1 MDFGDTQAHR
11 DLRSQVREF
20 LRRELT
26 AGVREEV
33 DGWWEVGEAWWGFL
47 RKMGARGWV
56 VPTLPPEYGGLGA
69 SHLEHFII
77 AEELGYAGAPGMEV
91 TAGGPQCLI
100 AGNMVAPALFR
111 FGSPEQ
117 KKEHLLRIARG
128 ETEFAIGFTE
138 PHAGSDLASL
148 EIRATPSGRDYIL
161 SGEKVFSTAAHYS
174 HYHWLAARTD
184 PAAPKHRG
192 ISLFIVDL
200 TSPGITIRPIWTM
213 SGLRTN
219 QVFYDEVRVPGASLV
234 GEPGR
239 GFYYIATTLDYE
251 RMYTVSGL
259 RRTLE
264 MVVAHVAQ
272 GRPGPGVR
280 GRLAELWVKL
290 EVSRLLSYRLAW
302 VLDRGLVPS
311 YEASMLKAL
320 AAELAQGIA
329 HIGLQALG
337 LAGQLRADSDGAP
350 LRGRLERLYRHAV
363 FASIGGGT
371 SEVQRNIVALR
382 GLGLPRA

>member
-1 MDFGDTQAHR
+1 MDFGETQAHQE
-11 DLRSQVREF
+11 LRAQVKGF
-20 LRRELT
+20 LEHGLT
-26 AGVREEV
+26 DDVREEV
-33 DGWWEVGEAWWGFL
+33 DGGQEVGEVWWGFL
-47 RKMGARGWV
+47 RRLGGRGWI
-56 VPTLPPEYGGLGA
+56 VPTLPPEYGGVGA

-77 AEELGYAGAPGMEV
+77 AEELGYAGGPGMEV

-100 AGNMVAPALFR
+100 AGNMVAPALFS

-117 KKEHLLRIARG
+117 QKEYLPPIARG
-128 ETEFAIGFTE
+128 KMEFAVGFTE

-148 EIRATPSGRDYIL
+148 EIRATPSGPDFIL
-161 SGEKVFSTAAHYS
+161 SGEKMFSTAAHYS
-174 HYHWLAARTD
+174 QYHWLAARTD
-184 PAAPKHRG
+184 PEAPRHQG

-200 TSPGITIRPIWTM
+200 NSPGITIRPIWTM

-219 QVFYDEVRVPGASLV
+219 QVFYDEVRVPGENLV

-264 MVVAHVAQ
+264 MLVAHMA
-272 GRPGPGVR
+272 GMPPGPGVR
-280 GRLAELWVKL
+280 HRLTELHVRL
-290 EVSRLLSYRLAW
+290 EVARLFSYRLAW
-302 VLDRGLVPS
+302 VLDKGLVPS
-311 YEASMLKAL
+311 YEASMLKVL
-320 AAELAQGIA
+320 AAGLAQGIA

-337 LAGQLRADSDGAP
+337 LAGQLSGDSPRAP
-350 LRGRLERLYRHAV
+350 LRGRLESLYRHSV

-371 SEVQRNIVALR
+371 SEVQRNIVAIR
-382 GLGLPRA
+382 GLGLPRI

>member
-1 MDFGDTQAHR
+1 MEFSHTQAHQE
-11 DLRSQVREF
+11 LRAQVKGF
-20 LRRELT
+20 LQHELT
-26 AGVREEV
+26 DEVREEV
-33 DGWWEVGEAWWGFL
+33 DGGQEVGEAWWGFL
-47 RKMGARGWV
+47 RRLGERGWV
-56 VPTLPPEYGGLGA
+56 VPTLPPQYGGLGA

-100 AGNMVAPALFR
+100 AGNMVAPALLR
-111 FGSPEQ
+111 FGTPEQ
-117 KKEHLLRIARG
+117 RQQYLPPIARG

-148 EIRATPSGRDYIL
+148 EIRAAPSGPDYIL
-161 SGEKVFSTAAHYS
+161 SGEKMFSTAAHYS

-184 PAAPKHRG
+184 PEAPRHRG
-192 ISLFIVDL
+192 ISLFVVDL
-200 TSPGITIRPIWTM
+200 RSPGITIRPIWTM

-219 QVFYDEVRVPGASLV
+219 QVFYDEVRVPGENLV
-234 GEPGR
+234 GELGR
-239 GFYYIATTLDYE
+239 GFYHIATTLDYE

-264 MVVAHVAQ
+264 MVIECVAGGAL
-272 GRPGPGVR
+272 GPGVR
-280 GRLAELWVKL
+280 HRLSKLSVRL
-290 EVSRLLSYRLAW
+290 EVARLFSYRLAW
-302 VLDRGLVPS
+302 VLDKGLVPS
-311 YEASMLKAL
+311 YEASMLKVL
-320 AAELAQGIA
+320 AAGMAQGIA

-337 LAGQLRADSDGAP
+337 LAGQLRADSGWAP
-350 LRGRLERLYRHAV
+350 LRGRLEHLYRHSV

-371 SEVQRNIVALR
+371 SEVQRNIVAIR